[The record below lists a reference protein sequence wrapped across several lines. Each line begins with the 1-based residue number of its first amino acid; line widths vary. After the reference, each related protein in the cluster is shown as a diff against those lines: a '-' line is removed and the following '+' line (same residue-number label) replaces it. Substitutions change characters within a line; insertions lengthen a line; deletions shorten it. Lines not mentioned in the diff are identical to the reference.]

1 MQPNHNGGQTEIH
14 QPRPADND
22 KKRRIG
28 KNLRR
33 TRQADGQKTVV
44 VSFRLELDEAE
55 IVSQNRSAT
64 KDAIIKMVQ
73 TIREEN
79 EAKLWHAIGQELA
92 EQPYEWES
100 SWQEAALVDANK
112 ALDNL

>member
-1 MQPNHNGGQTEIH
+1 
-14 QPRPADND
+14 
-22 KKRRIG
+22 
-28 KNLRR
+28 
-33 TRQADGQKTVV
+33 
-44 VSFRLELDEAE
+44 
-55 IVSQNRSAT
+55 
-64 KDAIIKMVQ
+64 MVQ